1 MCRCKLGKHHG
12 LIKAVEELRTKE
24 RIHLA
29 KVRIES
35 QNVSSGKGLLGHTSL
50 TSDWPIQS
58 FDAVLGV
65 SHLPSPRT
73 RPREKHSR
81 KLFHHSEHDLARDVL
96 PQDSRSESSVNEAQQ

>member
-50 TSDWPIQS
+50 VIGPFSRLMQFWGSHICHHRGRG
-58 FDAVLGV
+58 LGRNTRE
-65 SHLPSPRT
+65 SYFTTLSMILQEMSCPKIRGQNHL
-73 RPREKHSR
+73 
-81 KLFHHSEHDLARDVL
+81 
-96 PQDSRSESSVNEAQQ
+96 